1 MGLRTLAEAVILQS
15 LEDLSDVRY
24 RTESIEFFSGTGF
37 RMCAKM
43 AGLDADGKVQLL
55 GLAKKINAHCHK
67 QMWKTGLITPRRF
80 HTTSPPP
87 V

>member
-1 MGLRTLAEAVILQS
+1 MGIRTLAEAVILQS

-24 RTESIEFFSGTGF
+24 RTESVEFFSGTGF

-55 GLAKKINAHCHK
+55 GLAKKINAHCREH
-67 QMWKTGLITPRRF
+67 MRKTGPITPRGV
-80 HTTSPPP
+80 HTISPPP
-87 V
+87 F

>member
-1 MGLRTLAEAVILQS
+1 MCIRTLAEAVILQS
-15 LEDLSDVRY
+15 LEDLSDFRH

-37 RMCAKM
+37 RMCAEV

-55 GLAKKINAHCHK
+55 DLARKINTHCSE
-67 QMWKTGLITPRRF
+67 QMLKTGLIMPRRF
-80 HTTSPPP
+80 HTTSLPP

>member
-1 MGLRTLAEAVILQS
+1 MGIRTLAEAVILQS

-37 RMCAKM
+37 RMYAEM
-43 AGLDADGKVQLL
+43 AGLNADGKVQLL
-55 GLAKKINAHCHK
+55 GLAKEINTHCHE
-67 QMWKTGLITPRRF
+67 QMRKTGFITPRRF